1 MANLLRD
8 LYGHKRERVEN
19 RDNGQLPLPF
29 GPQPEDQQ
37 RIDEQATQKI
47 TYERKKRR
55 KNHPGRMPLPDHL
68 PVEEIVIEPEI
79 DTTGMVRIGEE
90 VTEELEYTPA
100 RFFRKPYG
108 RPKPSPKNKEGGV
121 IRLVPTP

>member
-1 MANLLRD
+1 MANLLRE
-8 LYGHKRERVEN
+8 LYGQKRERFEN

-37 RIDEQATQKI
+37 KIDEQATQKI

-90 VTEELEYTPA
+90 VTEED
-100 RFFRKPYG
+100 RK
-108 RPKPSPKNKEGGV
+108 ST
-121 IRLVPTP
+121 RLNSSHVA